1 MTTKG
6 PSRKQV
12 IVPMYDVNKKV
23 FMEKNSTHI
32 TNMNKILKNIKTE
45 VMVNFVQLDPSGIV
59 IMTNKVTSSL
69 DLQMIENYVINTNCI
84 NTVSTPMELKSQDFL
99 SPSLI
104 LRS

>member
-1 MTTKG
+1 
-6 PSRKQV
+6 
-12 IVPMYDVNKKV
+12 MYDVNKKV

-84 NTVSTPMELKSQDFL
+84 NTVSIPMELKSQDFL